1 MVKSE
6 LTIIAAASTNNVIG
20 FNNKLIWNIPNDLKR
35 FKELTLGHSVIMG
48 RKTFESLPN
57 PLPKRRNIIVTKNK
71 DYSRNGIEVTSNI
84 EDAIDLCKSDSQP
97 FIIGGG
103 EIYSQTIEI
112 VDKIELTRVYKDYQG
127 DAFFPDIPLDKF
139 ELANELVNY
148 LDDDNGTKYSFLT
161 YIRK

>member
-6 LTIIAAASTNNVIG
+6 LTIIAAVSTNNVIG

-57 PLPKRRNIIVTKNK
+57 PLPKRRNIVITKNK
-71 DYSRNGIEVTSNI
+71 DYSRDGIEVTSNI
-84 EDAIDLCKSDSQP
+84 DDAIDLCKSDSQP

-112 VDKIELTRVYKDYQG
+112 VDKIELTRVFENYKG
-127 DAFFPDIPLDKF
+127 DAFFPNIPLNKF
-139 ELANELVNY
+139 KLVNEKVNY
-148 LDDDNGTKYSFLT
+148 LDNDIKLKYSFLT
-161 YIRK
+161 YTKK

>member
-112 VDKIELTRVYKDYQG
+112 VDKIELTRVYKEYQG

-139 ELANELVNY
+139 ELTNELVNY
-148 LDDDNGTKYSFLT
+148 LDDDSSTKYSFLT

>member
-57 PLPKRRNIIVTKNK
+57 PLPKRRNIIITKNK

-139 ELANELVNY
+139 ELTNELVNY
-148 LDDDNGTKYSFLT
+148 LDDDSSTKYSFLT

>member
-127 DAFFPDIPLDKF
+127 DAFFPDIPPDKF

-148 LDDDNGTKYSFLT
+148 LDDDSSTKYSFLT

>member
-139 ELANELVNY
+139 ELTNELVNY
-148 LDDDNGTKYSFLT
+148 LDDDSSTKYSFLT
-161 YIRK
+161 YIKK

>member
-57 PLPKRRNIIVTKNK
+57 PLPKRRNIIITKNK

-112 VDKIELTRVYKDYQG
+112 VDKIELTRVYKEYQG

-148 LDDDNGTKYSFLT
+148 LDDDSNTKYSFLT

>member
-84 EDAIDLCKSDSQP
+84 EDAIDYIVHVLLE
-97 FIIGGG
+97 IIK
-103 EIYSQTIEI
+103 EQ
-112 VDKIELTRVYKDYQG
+112 K
-127 DAFFPDIPLDKF
+127 
-139 ELANELVNY
+139 N
-148 LDDDNGTKYSFLT
+148 TKMVRRFH
-161 YIRK
+161 

>member
-57 PLPKRRNIIVTKNK
+57 PLPKRRNIIITKNK
-71 DYSRNGIEVTSNI
+71 DYSRDGIEVTSNI

-103 EIYSQTIEI
+103 EIYSQTIET
-112 VDKIELTRVYKDYQG
+112 VDKIELTRVFENYKG
-127 DAFFPDIPLDKF
+127 DAFFPNIPHNKF
-139 ELANELVNY
+139 KLVNEKVNY
-148 LDDDNGTKYSFLT
+148 LDNDIKLKYSFLT
-161 YIRK
+161 YTKK

>member
-139 ELANELVNY
+139 ELTNESVNY
-148 LDDDNGTKYSFLT
+148 LDDDSSTKYSFLT

>member
-1 MVKSE
+1 MIKSE

-35 FKELTLGHSVIMG
+35 FKELTLGHSIIMG

-71 DYSRNGIEVTSNI
+71 DYSQNGIEVTSNI

-148 LDDDNGTKYSFLT
+148 LDDDSSTKYSFLT